1 MKDCKF
7 TSQEA
12 IFYMFD
18 LLEKKILV
26 HPFEYRNISSRY
38 KLWFF
43 YGWWMPLYYLLS
55 SQSNNLNLEDKDNHQ
70 SHKVSLKGK
79 AANKLVFYKKY
90 EKSEHVV
97 LPKPFRLPQA
107 SLGKVLLSR
116 RTARDFFNP
125 MTIQELSNVLF
136 WSFCKVK
143 EYRDLQ
149 QSTYKI
155 SPENLMVSLFT
166 VQEIYIAALNIVG
179 LSAGVYHYDISKHR
193 LDCIRNKVNP
203 DDLVDIAQG
212 QMFIKHTA
220 CVLFLSGVIDRW
232 SLRYQQERAYRDLL
246 VTTSRLAHRVLLY
259 GTQMGLKLFE
269 TPAMKDGRV
278 CKLLKLKPWKEEPLY
293 LLGLGK

>member
-1 MKDCKF
+1 MLSRYQNVRLNPLVGFSINSSSADTFSVHNAETGKTCLISSECLLVLKYCCKEREFEHCSRKIMKDCKF

-149 QSTYKI
+149 QST
-155 SPENLMVSLFT
+155 T
-166 VQEIYIAALNIVG
+166 
-179 LSAGVYHYDISKHR
+179 
-193 LDCIRNKVNP
+193 
-203 DDLVDIAQG
+203 
-212 QMFIKHTA
+212 
-220 CVLFLSGVIDRW
+220 
-232 SLRYQQERAYRDLL
+232 
-246 VTTSRLAHRVLLY
+246 RLAQKTLW
-259 GTQMGLKLFE
+259 F
-269 TPAMKDGRV
+269 
-278 CKLLKLKPWKEEPLY
+278 LY
-293 LLGLGK
+293 LQSKRFISLP